1 MPLAFWK
8 ELRLESTMTT
18 NNPFPSETSK
28 ALNQIPFDLDANA
41 ASPISVDELT
51 RIVNQLFDE
60 PSQAPLRTDIGPTVV
75 PSNSL
80 EHKLPNLLRTQAV
93 LLPSTIPHGNA
104 DPHQVPARRSS
115 GLSSSAPPHPGPID
129 PYSPMQPSGSTPQD
143 FYFFKETTLAPVFM
157 PPVSQAPI
165 TNKPIKPEIVDGI
178 RLASKPFDV
187 QSVRQ
192 DFPILSERINGQ
204 SLVWLDNAATTQ
216 KPRSV
221 IERIRHFYEHENS
234 NIHRAAHELA
244 ARSTDAYE
252 GAREKVRQFI
262 NAASSREIVF
272 VRGGTE
278 AINLVAKSWG
288 ASNLQS
294 GDEIV
299 LTQLE
304 HHANIVPWQ
313 QLALEKGASLR
324 VAPVDASGQII
335 LEEYEKLLGSKTRI
349 VAFTQVSNA
358 LGTITPAREMVA
370 MAHRHGAKVLVD
382 AAQSVAHSPT
392 DVQSLGADW
401 LVFSGHK
408 MFGPTGIGVLYGREE
423 LLNSTPPWQG
433 GGNMIQDVTFERTVY
448 QSAPARFEAGTG
460 NIADTVGLGAA
471 IDYLQSIGIENI
483 ERYEHD
489 LMQYTLASLSKVPG
503 LQIIGSTLHKAGAI
517 SFVIPGL
524 EPMQIAQT
532 LNQQGIAVRAGHHC
546 AQPILRKFGLEATVR
561 PSLAFYNTHSE
572 IDILASALKRLVSRR
587 SPV

>member
-1 MPLAFWK
+1 
-8 ELRLESTMTT
+8 MTT
-18 NNPFPSETSK
+18 NNRFPTKEERILSPLPLELE
-28 ALNQIPFDLDANA
+28 AAQ
-41 ASPISVDELT
+41 ASPVNVDELS

-60 PSQAPLRTDIGPTVV
+60 TMQNPLRTESGRTETGPLVI
-75 PSNSL
+75 PANSV
-80 EHKLPNLLRTQAV
+80 EHALPDLFRTHGTAAM
-93 LLPSTIPHGNA
+93 LPTASAIS
-104 DPHQVPARRSS
+104 QVDHHPFPPRRTS
-115 GLSSSAPPHPGPID
+115 GLSSSTLAQPEPID
-129 PYSPMQPSGSTPQD
+129 PYASMLPSVSSAEG
-143 FYFFKETTLAPVFM
+143 FYFLKETV
-157 PPVSQAPI
+157 PVSSPQVSQMQFMSR
-165 TNKPIKPEIVDGI
+165 PIKPEVVDGI

-187 QSVRQ
+187 QAVRQ
-192 DFPILSERINGQ
+192 DFPILSERVNGQ

-216 KPRSV
+216 KPRAV

-288 ASNLQS
+288 ASHLQS

-313 QLALEKGASLR
+313 QVALEKGASLR
-324 VAPVDASGQII
+324 VAPVDSTGQII
-335 LEEYEKLLGSKTRI
+335 LEEYEKLLSGKTKI

-392 DVQSLGADW
+392 DVQSLDSDW

-460 NIADTVGLGAA
+460 NIADAVGLGAA

-489 LMQYTLASLSKVPG
+489 LMQYTLASLARVPG
-503 LQIIGSTLHKAGAI
+503 LQIIGSTLHKAGAV
-517 SFVIPGL
+517 SFVIPGF
-524 EPMQIAQT
+524 EPLQIAQT

-561 PSLAFYNTHSE
+561 PSLALYNTCSE
-572 IDILASALKRLVSRR
+572 IDVLASALKRLVSRR
-587 SPV
+587 SPI

>member
-1 MPLAFWK
+1 
-8 ELRLESTMTT
+8 MTT

-28 ALNQIPFDLDANA
+28 PLNQTPFDLDTNA

-60 PSQAPLRTDIGPTVV
+60 PFHAHAPLRTESGPPLI
-75 PSNSL
+75 PSNSR
-80 EHKLPNLLRTQAV
+80 EHKLPDLFRTQAAPASSA
-93 LLPSTIPHGNA
+93 LTLGSMEQF
-104 DPHQVPARRSS
+104 QVPARRQS
-115 GLSSSAPPHPGPID
+115 GHSPSAHSQPEPID
-129 PYSPMQPSGSTPQD
+129 PYSSTHPPVSMAQD
-143 FYFFKETTLAPVFM
+143 YYFLSETTQLLRESKAAPVFLTQDGQ
-157 PPVSQAPI
+157 PKS
-165 TNKPIKPEIVDGI
+165 TSKPIKPEIVDGI
-178 RLASKPFDV
+178 RLANKPFDV

-192 DFPILSERINGQ
+192 DFPILAERINGH

-252 GAREKVRQFI
+252 EAREKVRQFI
-262 NAASSREIVF
+262 NASSSREIVF

-288 ASNLQS
+288 ASNLKS

-313 QLALEKGASLR
+313 QLALEKGARLR
-324 VAPVDASGQII
+324 VAPVDESGQII
-335 LEEYEKLLGSKTRI
+335 LEECEKLLGNKTKI

-460 NIADTVGLGAA
+460 NIADAVGLGAA

-489 LMQYTLASLSKVPG
+489 LMQYTLASLSSVPG
-503 LQIIGSTLHKAGAI
+503 LQTIGSTLHKAGAI
-517 SFVIPGL
+517 SFVIPGI

-561 PSLAFYNTHSE
+561 PSLALYNTHSE
-572 IDILASALKRLVSRR
+572 IDVLASALKRLAGRSRG
-587 SPV
+587 